1 MTHTV
6 HISAMS
12 LSSVQHR
19 NDEIA
24 EPEHRHVRF
33 KPRFARSETT
43 VMLIVRPD
51 RIQHDVRRPRFSFD
65 ISSTYIRHP
74 NQLTCNHLLASERI
88 YKLIYTCSISSLRL
102 YYWHV
107 FNAFIRCLS

>member
-1 MTHTV
+1 MNGEP
-6 HISAMS
+6 SAAAYVAIAPPQS
-12 LSSVQHR
+12 R
-19 NDEIA
+19 N
-24 EPEHRHVRF
+24 
-33 KPRFARSETT
+33 
-43 VMLIVRPD
+43 VRPD